1 MYMKRFLPLFAIVL
15 TVFMLIGCGAKEV
28 VDNTATPVAQE
39 TPVADAPAVVEA
51 PAVEEAEVVEEVAEV
66 AEDLPEEVLQPAET
80 HIWIKYMIQPNDYL
94 TKIAKKEYGVVS
106 MWREMYD
113 WNREMI
119 GENPDLIYPFEE
131 LSLKKESASA
141 KPKVYEYVDYTVEKG
156 ETLWCISKK
165 LYGNS
170 YAWIVILRDNL
181 DILGSDYN
189 SITPGMV
196 LKIRTQL

>member
-1 MYMKRFLPLFAIVL
+1 
-15 TVFMLIGCGAKEV
+15 
-28 VDNTATPVAQE
+28 
-39 TPVADAPAVVEA
+39 
-51 PAVEEAEVVEEVAEV
+51 
-66 AEDLPEEVLQPAET
+66 
-80 HIWIKYMIQPNDYL
+80 
-94 TKIAKKEYGVVS
+94 
-106 MWREMYD
+106 
-113 WNREMI
+113 
-119 GENPDLIYPFEE
+119 
-131 LSLKKESASA
+131 ASA